1 MIWCRTPMM
10 PCVAAVKSGLAAESS
25 ESLAGQRWRTS
36 MRALPLSLTCVGQSD
51 RKLRHLATGRRVNYS
66 RTGTWV

>member
-1 MIWCRTPMM
+1 MM
-10 PCVAAVKSGLAAESS
+10 PCVATVKSGLAVESS

-36 MRALPLSLTCVGQSD
+36 MRALPLSLTCGQSD
-51 RKLRHLATGRRVNYS
+51 RKLRHLVTGRRVNYS